1 MAYDHKEGEGSLFK
15 NDNKQK
21 GTDRDYQGSGRFE
34 GKEVWLSGWVNEKKD
49 GSGKYLKITMKPKD
63 ADATQPARVRGNGQS
78 ITEQALAK
86 VRKPDQITSG
96 RSLHDE
102 MSDDIP
108 F

>member
-34 GKEVWLSGWVNEKKD
+34 GKEVWLSGWINEKKD

-63 ADATQPARVRGNGQS
+63 AAQRPGS

-86 VRKPDQITSG
+86 VRKPDPISSG
-96 RSLHDE
+96 RSLHGD
-102 MSDDIP
+102 MNDDIP
-108 F
+108 FAPEWR